1 MAAKTTG
8 DPTLDA
14 LYTVR
19 RGRVAFVDVPELGF
33 VMIDGHGAPD
43 DAAFTNAIHALYSVS
58 YGAHFA
64 LKKATGEAPAVMALE
79 AVWWVEGT
87 EAQRT
92 MESVA
97 TGAAGMETSDRSEW
111 HWRAMIMQLPPIN
124 DVMVAQS
131 IAAARDSKD
140 RAAVDALRYERW
152 TEGPSAQIMHIG
164 PYATEQTSIIALHTA
179 IADNGLRPRGRH
191 HEIYLGD
198 PRRAAPEKLRTI
210 LRQPVAPAP

>member
-87 EAQRT
+87 KAQRT
-92 MESVA
+92 MESIA

-111 HWRAMIMQLPPIN
+111 HWRAMIMQLPPI
-124 DVMVAQS
+124 D
-131 IAAARDSKD
+131 D
-140 RAAVDALRYERW
+140 RMIEQAIVDARTKKDLVALDTVRIERW
-152 TEGPSAQIMHIG
+152 KEGPSAQIMHLG
-164 PYATEQTSIIALHTA
+164 PYGTEQVSVMALHRA
-179 IADNGLRPRGRH
+179 IAEHGSRPRGRH

-198 PRRAAPEKLRTI
+198 PRTSAPERLRTI
-210 LRQPVAPAP
+210 LRQPIEPVS